1 MAFTREDAAH
11 LLRRAGFGGSLA
23 TVDQL
28 LALGQA
34 GAIEWLLE
42 YERVADPVW
51 GNDNPFG
58 IANVDNEWDGVQ
70 TALLWQFLNTRR
82 PLQAKLLWFWH
93 GHFTTPLSAVGNK
106 LFRRQMATW
115 RERAVGPFATFL
127 VAMYKDGAMLRYL
140 NGAGSHRDHPNEN
153 FARESMELYTTG
165 TGPYREA
172 DVREAARA
180 LTGWDVTWPDENV
193 VFDPDRFDPGPKTI
207 LGRTGSFGGDDFMNL
222 LAARRETPRRICS
235 RLYRFFVSERIGLV
249 DLSRMTQTWA
259 ATGGNVRAVLRT
271 MFSLPAFWDV
281 RNRGFLFKD
290 PLDFGLGLFQRLG
303 ISMDLDRARSCAWN
317 FQQMGHNPFN
327 PPNPAGYPT
336 GLRLAGASMLLQR
349 TQFAWWVIYDLATE
363 AQIVALHG
371 TIAAP
376 VAPDTLVTTIAARL
390 GVPQLSTNTRTAIV
404 AWLGAAP
411 MVRADLVDR
420 TRGIAFLVA
429 ASPEYQ
435 VM

>member
-1 MAFTREDAAH
+1 M
-11 LLRRAGFGGSLA
+11 
-23 TVDQL
+23 
-28 LALGQA
+28 
-34 GAIEWLLE
+34 
-42 YERVADPVW
+42 
-51 GNDNPFG
+51 
-58 IANVDNEWDGVQ
+58 
-70 TALLWQFLNTRR
+70 
-82 PLQAKLLWFWH
+82 
-93 GHFTTPLSAVGNK
+93 
-106 LFRRQMATW
+106 
-115 RERAVGPFATFL
+115 
-127 VAMYKDGAMLRYL
+127 
-140 NGAGSHRDHPNEN
+140 
-153 FARESMELYTTG
+153 
-165 TGPYREA
+165 
-172 DVREAARA
+172 
-180 LTGWDVTWPDENV
+180 
-193 VFDPDRFDPGPKTI
+193 
-207 LGRTGSFGGDDFMNL
+207 
-222 LAARRETPRRICS
+222 
-235 RLYRFFVSERIGLV
+235 SERIGLV

-390 GVPQLSTNTRTAIV
+390 GVPQLSTNTRSAIV

-411 MVRADLVDR
+411 IVRADLVDR